1 MKRALTILALCALMI
16 TGCLSPRRDDSR
28 FYVLSPAGA
37 DPATPSS
44 RPIVLGVGPIKLP
57 GYLDRQE
64 MVTRVAPNRLELS
77 SSDRWA
83 ESLDADFTRVLAQD
97 LSTDL
102 GTQRI
107 TFFPWYAT
115 THVDYQVKVDVYR
128 FDAGADGKIDLTAHW
143 QVLDGTGK
151 LLIARDSSYTENAAA
166 GDAGASAAALSGS
179 LGRLSQE
186 IAAAI
191 QSLPPPADTNASHT

>member
-1 MKRALTILALCALMI
+1 MKRALTIFALCALLI
-16 TGCLSPRRDDSR
+16 AGCLSPRRDDSR
-28 FYVLSPAGA
+28 FFVLSPAGA
-37 DPATPSS
+37 DPATTSA

-64 MVTRVAPNRLELS
+64 VVTRVAPNRLELS
-77 SSDRWA
+77 STDRWA
-83 ESLDADFTRVLAQD
+83 ESLDTDFTRVLAQD

-102 GTQRI
+102 GTQRFI
-107 TFFPWYAT
+107 FYPWYAT

-128 FDAGADGKIDLTAHW
+128 FEAGADGKIDLTAHW

-151 LLIARDSSYTENAAA
+151 LLIARDSSYAETAAA
-166 GDAGASAAALSGS
+166 GDAGASAAALSRA
-179 LGRLSQE
+179 LGKLSGE

-191 QSLPPPADTNASHT
+191 QSMPPPSDTSSSHA